1 MQSCVLKIAAGLKHC
16 AKKCQISY
24 KLPAT
29 CFRAVSIQI
38 KFSNWFG
45 LGFTT
50 NCLLGILIK
59 DTQLKNIL
67 STYKKK
73 LLSIQ
78 FGIILSF
85 KTLCF

>member
-50 NCLLGILIK
+50 NCLLGIIF
-59 DTQLKNIL
+59 D
-67 STYKKK
+67 
-73 LLSIQ
+73 
-78 FGIILSF
+78 
-85 KTLCF
+85 